1 MNATEETGPNFED
14 LSRQLEEVLALLE
27 RGDLP
32 LEEALKAYESGV
44 ILVRQCN
51 DLLDGAELRISEL
64 SASVT
69 TAKPSR
75 FIPSEMLFSIDD
87 DEE

>member
-1 MNATEETGPNFED
+1 MNATDEISPSFED
-14 LSRQLEEVLALLE
+14 LSRQLEEVLKLLE

-69 TAKPSR
+69 IAKPSR
-75 FIPSEMLFSIDD
+75 FIPSEMLFPLED

>member
-1 MNATEETGPNFED
+1 MNATDDSGPSFED
-14 LSRQLEEVLALLE
+14 LSRQLEEVLTLLE

-51 DLLDGAELRISEL
+51 DLLDGAELRVSEL
-64 SASVT
+64 SSSVT

-75 FIPSEMLFSIDD
+75 FMPTELLFPLDH